1 MPDNASSLDLT
12 DRQLIDACASGDQA
26 SWTIFVN
33 QYSKC
38 IYHSI
43 YKTLRAHSSPTDPDD
58 INDLFQELFASIC
71 ADRCK
76 KLRMFDPCKG
86 VSLASWLRMI
96 AVRMTIDHLRKQ
108 RSTTSLEDLLTEPSR
123 DGGQETHIDDE
134 SLQCLRGVLEELSDK
149 DKLLIELFYFK
160 ELPPEEIALILNI
173 SIGAIYTRK
182 NRIIEKIREI
192 AKQRNIL

>member
-1 MPDNASSLDLT
+1 
-12 DRQLIDACASGDQA
+12 
-26 SWTIFVN
+26 
-33 QYSKC
+33 
-38 IYHSI
+38 
-43 YKTLRAHSSPTDPDD
+43 
-58 INDLFQELFASIC
+58 
-71 ADRCK
+71 
-76 KLRMFDPCKG
+76 MFDPCKG